1 MEVRQEIQVSGEGE
15 IIPDYLG
22 PWMSGFAPKLGFLLV
37 LNKKSP
43 SMTMES
49 GVWISPRL

>member
-1 MEVRQEIQVSGEGE
+1 MEVRQEIQVSGEGG

-22 PWMSGFAPKLGFLLV
+22 PWMSGISPKLGFLLV

>member
-22 PWMSGFAPKLGFLLV
+22 PWMSGFAPKLGFLL
-37 LNKKSP
+37 L
-43 SMTMES
+43 EIYIRH
-49 GVWISPRL
+49 ISPM